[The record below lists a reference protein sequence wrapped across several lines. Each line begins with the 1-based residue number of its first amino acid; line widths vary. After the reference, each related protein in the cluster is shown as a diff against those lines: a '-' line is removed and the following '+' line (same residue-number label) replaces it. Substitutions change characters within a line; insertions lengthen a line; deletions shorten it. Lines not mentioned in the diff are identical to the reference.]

1 LKLISRKALTE
12 TDPDFLNSFSRR
24 FFNANLVA
32 WNSNKEEDLNDS
44 GVFNVVFGSFFSSG
58 QKEGVD
64 ADRLDIDL
72 VGSIHGKEKSIIWDE
87 SAASD
92 DEEDDTT
99 SDMSISVNGPQFEN
113 LLAKEDNFVFY
124 ETSEVR
130 CSQRSRVRKRL
141 SATCDLKGLI
151 SESRFLTMESI
162 SNQLKGLISYV
173 ENVEINRESDTGLS
187 LDDIED
193 KSQTVCVSPAS
204 EAFAEVLICEIALK
218 NRDRLGSLWGKVL
231 CQHYMNRLGHND
243 ADGSVLKITSGIEK
257 CAMGLLRI
265 IIRATRRGESANE
278 MFNTLSLLHP
288 PRGRECY
295 RLLVKQYS
303 EGIWRM
309 CADADSMVKLSESNW
324 ESILSLMKFCAVN
337 ASEPNV
343 SSERSS
349 KISTDDTGL
358 VIFRSL
364 HALLHSIELKDLVPL
379 SVVDT
384 INALIVSSIDRAH
397 SQVAVAALDLLLVL
411 HSRLGVSGSSTSH
424 ENGCYWL
431 ESWIPVL
438 DCMAFS
444 ANCRCAVSDLIV
456 NYVLGLSR
464 FASIH
469 PVFSFTD
476 YSSACV
482 VNAG

>member
-1 LKLISRKALTE
+1 MVT
-12 TDPDFLNSFSRR
+12 
-24 FFNANLVA
+24 

-58 QKEGVD
+58 QKEEID
-64 ADRLDIDL
+64 ADRLDTDL

-113 LLAKEDNFVFY
+113 LLAKEDIVFY

-173 ENVEINRESDTGLS
+173 ENVEINRVSDTGLS
-187 LDDIED
+187 LDDVED

-218 NRDRLGSLWGKVL
+218 NRDRLGSLWGEVL
-231 CQHYMNRLGHND
+231 YQHYMKRLGHSD
-243 ADGSVLKITSGIEK
+243 ADSSVSKITSGIEK

-278 MFNTLSLLHP
+278 MFNSLSLLHP
-288 PRGRECY
+288 PKGRECC

-303 EGIWRM
+303 KGIWRM
-309 CADADSMVKLSESNW
+309 CADADSIVKLSESNW
-324 ESILSLMKFCAVN
+324 DSILALMKFCAVN

-343 SSERSS
+343 NIEGSS

-364 HALLHSIELKDLVPL
+364 HALLHSVELKDLVPL
-379 SVVDT
+379 SVIDT

-411 HSRLGVSGSSTSH
+411 HSRLGVSVSSASH
-424 ENGCYWL
+424 ENDCYWL

-438 DCMAFS
+438 NCMASS
-444 ANCRCAVSDLIV
+444 ADCRCAVSDLIV
-456 NYVLGLSR
+456 NYIYALPQCILS
-464 FASIH
+464 
-469 PVFSFTD
+469 FSFAD
-476 YSSACV
+476 YPSACV